1 MKTGAKRGTSL
12 ELFRDPKERAA
23 FRRKT
28 TTIPYSVAFT
38 ATVKHWL
45 KTVAPE
51 SYLQIETVRSQPG
64 MDM

>member
-1 MKTGAKRGTSL
+1 VIQR
-12 ELFRDPKERAA
+12 ERAA